1 MMSTDSNRSSENRYQ
16 RSLSAGTPQR
26 AEAENDLPGATPPA
40 AWFLRLP
47 ANAQAASPPADTF
60 GTGSEAGE
68 PDPGE
73 PDVSEL
79 DRGQPDVSEPD
90 PGQPDPAVT
99 GAWVASPA
107 PESGE
112 SPISWYEGM
121 DDPGPEAEPP
131 AVAADEPPA
140 PPITRHH
147 PHHPRQFRAPV
158 ARPGPRGRLSGGPLP
173 AAGAGRPA
181 GGQPHPRP
189 ARPAGRAGIPAEA
202 PRSRDQEG
210 DRWPVPVAGL
220 APPVERVGD
229 PVGAAPRERRPA
241 VRPRTRPKPG
251 RGMRD
256 RPSSRRPARRSG
268 RSRTVPPGRPASRPS
283 RRPAPTRP
291 CGCRSARRSTLSP
304 DRPRQPNRKPGG
316 SPSGRQ
322 AGPPRSQPCCWN
334 PSCPG
339 PGAPA
344 PGTRCSDAE
353 RPPSSS
359 PSSSSSPWLSWPSPC

>member
-1 MMSTDSNRSSENRYQ
+1 MMSTDSNRSSENSYQ

-99 GAWVASPA
+99 GASVASPA

-140 PPITRHH
+140 PPITGVT
-147 PHHPRQFRAPV
+147 PITPASSVPPSPAPGRGDDSAAGRYQRPV
-158 ARPGPRGRLSGGPLP
+158 LAARPVVSPTRALRGRPGWPGFQPKRPAPGTKKVTAGQSPWQASHRLWSESEIPWEQHPANDAPPYHPAPPEAWPRHARPPLIPAPRPSQRPLP
-173 AAGAGRPA
+173 D
-181 GGQPHPRP
+181 RP
-189 ARPAGRAGIPAEA
+189 ARPTDRPGRAARA
-202 PRSRDQEG
+202 ADQPPLG
-210 DRWPVPVAGL
+210 HADAARRAGL
-220 APPVERVGD
+220 R
-229 PVGAAPRERRPA
+229 
-241 VRPRTRPKPG
+241 
-251 RGMRD
+251 
-256 RPSSRRPARRSG
+256 
-268 RSRTVPPGRPASRPS
+268 
-283 RRPAPTRP
+283 
-291 CGCRSARRSTLSP
+291 
-304 DRPRQPNRKPGG
+304 
-316 SPSGRQ
+316 
-322 AGPPRSQPCCWN
+322 
-334 PSCPG
+334 
-339 PGAPA
+339 
-344 PGTRCSDAE
+344 
-353 RPPSSS
+353 
-359 PSSSSSPWLSWPSPC
+359 